1 MRLILALGFV
11 LSFALAAAAQHNHA
25 SQKGPN
31 GGPVEDLAGVHLE
44 FVTSGTTLTFY
55 VLDESN
61 KPTSAKGITA
71 SALIVAGTDRETV
84 KLSVEGEN
92 ALKGVLK
99 KPIPANATISVT
111 LKAPSGKSGQ
121 ARFKK

>member
-1 MRLILALGFV
+1 MRFILALGFV
-11 LSFALAAAAQHNHA
+11 LSLAAAAVAQHKHT

-31 GGPVEDLAGVHLE
+31 GGPIEDVAGIHLE
-44 FVTSGTTLTFY
+44 FVSSGTTLTFY

-71 SALIVAGTDRETV
+71 SALVVAGADRETV
-84 KLSVEGEN
+84 TLTVEGEN
-92 ALKGVLK
+92 MLKGELK
-99 KPIPANATISVT
+99 KPIAANATISVT
-111 LKAPSGKSGQ
+111 LKTPAGKSGQ